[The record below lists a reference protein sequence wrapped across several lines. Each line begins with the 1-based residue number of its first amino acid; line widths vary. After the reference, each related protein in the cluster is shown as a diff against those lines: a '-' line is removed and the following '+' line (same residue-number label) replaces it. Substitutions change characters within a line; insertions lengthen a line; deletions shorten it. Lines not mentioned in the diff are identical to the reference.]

1 MSDSNIID
9 KNDDNF
15 TNLIL
20 GSRAEIQCLNSAL
33 TDLSI
38 RWSNSSGS
46 TVIVNNILVLPTVI
60 PSHTGTQYTCTISIN
75 RNPLSC
81 EIQSRT
87 ITVTVR
93 G

>member
-1 MSDSNIID
+1 M
-9 KNDDNF
+9 NDDSF

-20 GSRAEIQCLNSAL
+20 GSRAEIQCVNSTL

-46 TVIVNNILVLPTVI
+46 TVVVSNTLVLPIVI
-60 PSHTGTQYTCTISIN
+60 PSLNSTQYTCTISVN
-75 RNPLSC
+75 RNPSGC
-81 EIQSRT
+81 VVQNRT